1 MKKIYCV
8 EDDDSIRE
16 LVVYAL
22 KQSGFEA
29 VGFEDAET
37 FFSAVKKECPQLCL
51 LDIMLP
57 GMDGM
62 EILKNLRMNA
72 VTKRLPV
79 IMLTAKSGEMD
90 KVNGLDCGADDYITK
105 PFGVMELISRV
116 KALLRR
122 TKDIQEGEIFQHGS
136 VVMDNGRRSVSVGGK
151 EISLTYKEYELL
163 SVFLKNVG
171 SVITRERLLNQVWG
185 TDFEGESRT
194 VDVHM
199 GTLRQ
204 KLAGSGVVIE
214 TIRNVGYI
222 MK

>member
-22 KQSGFEA
+22 EQSGFEA
-29 VGFEDAET
+29 EGFEDAAA
-37 FFSAVKKECPQLCL
+37 FFAALHTSMPDLCL

-57 GMDGM
+57 ETDGMD
-62 EILKNLRMNA
+62 ILKSLRSSA
-72 VTKRLPV
+72 RTKDMPV

-90 KVNGLDCGADDYITK
+90 KVKGLDGGADDYITK

-122 TKDIQEGEIFQHGS
+122 TKDSEEEVFTHGGITL
-136 VVMDNGRRSVSVGGK
+136 DNGRRSVTVDGK

-163 SVFLKNVG
+163 LLFLKNVG
-171 SVITRERLLNQVWG
+171 SVITRERLLSHVWG

-204 KLAGSGVVIE
+204 KLGASGGCIE
-214 TIRNVGYI
+214 TIRDVGYI